1 MASPVT
7 EELLAALSQLGFSQY
22 EARAYCALLAGPP
35 MNGHEVAKASGV
47 PPSKIYETL
56 NRLAEKG
63 AVLVQR
69 QEPVTYMASSREAV
83 MESAR
88 QKFQRAFEA
97 ADTALSQIKTPPD
110 SGRIWMLRERDTV
123 IAALGQKIAS
133 AHMRVFAALWD
144 EELGPLRHALEE
156 ASRRGCAVHVAVY
169 GTTQLNGPDSY
180 DLTLCG
186 RSAAERLD
194 GRRLSAVVADGADTL
209 VAEFRSDGS
218 VEAVATSHPVISLL
232 AVEYIKADVLGRL
245 LINEMGESRFEQLR
259 HGPKN
264 VDAFLRS

>member
-1 MASPVT
+1 
-7 EELLAALSQLGFSQY
+7 
-22 EARAYCALLAGPP
+22 

-69 QEPVTYMASSREAV
+69 EEPVAYAASPREAV
-83 MESAR
+83 MEAAR
-88 QKFQRAFEA
+88 SKFQRAFDA
-97 ADTALSQIKTPPD
+97 AQAALSQIPIQTHP
-110 SGRIWMLRERDTV
+110 GRIWMLRERDTV
-123 IAALGQKIAS
+123 LAALAQKIAS
-133 AHMRVFAALWD
+133 ARTQVFAALWD
-144 EELGPLRHALEE
+144 EELGALRSALEE
-156 ASRRGCAVHVAVY
+156 ASRRGCAVHIAVY
-169 GTTQLNGPDSY
+169 GTTKFDGPSSY

-186 RSAAERLD
+186 QSAVERLG

-209 VAEFRSDGS
+209 VADFRADGS
-218 VEAVATSHPVISLL
+218 VEAVATDNPLISLL

-245 LINEMGESRFEQLR
+245 LINELGETHFERLR
-259 HGPKN
+259 HGPCG